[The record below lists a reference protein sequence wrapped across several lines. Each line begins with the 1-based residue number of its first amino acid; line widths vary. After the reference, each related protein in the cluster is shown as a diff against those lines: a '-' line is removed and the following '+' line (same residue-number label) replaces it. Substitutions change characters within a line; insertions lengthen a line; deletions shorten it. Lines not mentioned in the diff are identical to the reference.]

1 MSVRNANIVFGGTA
15 EELGVWNFEFG
26 IVRQGAL
33 RSMILQMSL
42 QFIGEFAAVGRALT
56 KTFIHNPL
64 MLFEPSAIPLWY
76 IWSYENKFSRPYIP

>member
-33 RSMILQMSL
+33 RSVILQMSL

-56 KTFIHNPL
+56 KTFLHSPL
-64 MLFEPSAIPLWY
+64 MGANPFICAQHAPI
-76 IWSYENKFSRPYIP
+76 IGKTDKNTRI